1 MKIQKFTNSGLLL
14 PIPRRSGKKFSL
26 SAFALLALSGSAWS
40 QQNTGAAALE
50 ATGTGGSV
58 SATLGQISYSSITSP
73 AGTVSQG
80 VQQAYEIF
88 TLGVDKFPDIQL
100 SVNIFPNPT
109 TNLVTLA
116 VEGTSDGLS
125 FVLTD
130 VTGKQLQ
137 QSPLDGPF
145 TSIRMETYPP
155 GTYILEVRGAKNIQ
169 KTFKIIKN

>member
-1 MKIQKFTNSGLLL
+1 MKIQKLTNPGSSL
-14 PIPRRSGKKFSL
+14 PLPRRSGKKLSL

-58 SATLGQISYSSITSP
+58 SATLGQVSYSSISSQT
-73 AGTVSQG
+73 GTVSQG

-88 TLGVDKFPDIQL
+88 TLGIDKFPDIQL
-100 SVNIFPNPT
+100 SVSVFPNPT

-116 VEGTSDGLS
+116 VKGITDGLS
-125 FVLTD
+125 FILTD
-130 VTGKQLQ
+130 ATGKQLQ
-137 QSPLDGPF
+137 HSSLDGSV
-145 TSIRMETYPP
+145 TSIRLETYPP
-155 GTYILEVRGAKNIQ
+155 GTYMLEVGGVNNMQ